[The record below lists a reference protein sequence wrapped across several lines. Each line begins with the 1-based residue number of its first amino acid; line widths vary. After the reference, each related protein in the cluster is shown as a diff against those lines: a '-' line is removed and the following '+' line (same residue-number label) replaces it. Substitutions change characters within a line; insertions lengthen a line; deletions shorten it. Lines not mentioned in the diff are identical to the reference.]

1 MAKSVTE
8 VLKEYLKAHESKHIG
23 KYRFRAAYRSGD
35 FVVKGI
41 YYIMDNS
48 FRTIEIF
55 VELTVID
62 EEVNVTFSEKL
73 NEQEKQYINEI
84 KNKQEKLQMLK
95 QCTKMLNE

>member
-55 VELTVID
+55 V
-62 EEVNVTFSEKL
+62 
-73 NEQEKQYINEI
+73 
-84 KNKQEKLQMLK
+84 
-95 QCTKMLNE
+95 

>member
-73 NEQEKQYINEI
+73 NEQEKQYITNDLI
-84 KNKQEKLQMLK
+84 EKVIDQG
-95 QCTKMLNE
+95 

>member
-62 EEVNVTFSEKL
+62 EEVL
-73 NEQEKQYINEI
+73 
-84 KNKQEKLQMLK
+84 
-95 QCTKMLNE
+95 